1 MLLANGLNSRVS
13 KLKLL
18 SLDKSRI
25 SKNNFYPF
33 WPALILSKGVSYEVN
48 FLCDKATATTMYFH
62 WAVII
67 NARQKREWDKF
78 IKRQKLNQTFNEWKE
93 ILVRA
98 QSLEFSANFVDPPW
112 RRTFLPPLFRSSGRL
127 TLQSRVHCKQT
138 YV

>member
-25 SKNNFYPF
+25 GKNNFYPF

-48 FLCDKATATTMYFH
+48 VLCDKATATTMYFH

-78 IKRQKLNQTFNEWKE
+78 IKRQKFEP
-93 ILVRA
+93 
-98 QSLEFSANFVDPPW
+98 NF
-112 RRTFLPPLFRSSGRL
+112 
-127 TLQSRVHCKQT
+127 Q
-138 YV
+138 